1 MMRRGLIGTG
11 IVRAACS
18 PNHPPFAPRIRP
30 TDRPTRRNAYL
41 ALPRPLSGS
50 AAARRAARP
59 SCLKA
64 AGAHMGQQQ
73 LAGDVRR
80 RRATSRVHHRAHG
93 TGTCRAARSAGR
105 SRPPAPPWCCGD
117 ARPERPQPRA
127 HRAVKSAARG
137 TASSAIV
144 PPTRRRPLTNAPAS
158 GGARRARANR
168 RT

>member
-1 MMRRGLIGTG
+1 MRRGLIGTG

-18 PNHPPFAPRIRP
+18 PNHPPFTPRIRP

-80 RRATSRVHHRAHG
+80 RRATSRVHHHAHG

-158 GGARRARANR
+158 GGAHRARANNR